1 VGGTFLRFLAGGV
14 VTYATTLVVMG
25 VWLGLVGIPEL
36 IAYALTHVTVLIVG
50 FLINRYWIFRAT
62 EGNATAQGIR
72 FVLANSAFRVV
83 DWCVYS
89 GIALLLD
96 PPVFLT
102 VLSANVLVLPLK
114 FVFYRRRVFG
124 EAMEHVT

>member
-1 VGGTFLRFLAGGV
+1 MGSAFLRFLAGGV
-14 VTYATTLVVMG
+14 VTYATTLLVMG
-25 VWLGLVGIPEL
+25 FWLALVGIPEL
-36 IAYALTHVTVLIVG
+36 IAYALTHTSVLIVG

-62 EGNATAQGIR
+62 AGNPTAQGIR

-89 GIALLLD
+89 GIAVLLD

-102 VLSANVLVLPLK
+102 VLSANLLVLPLK
-114 FVFYRRRVFG
+114 FVFYRQQVFG
-124 EAMEHVT
+124 EAMERVT